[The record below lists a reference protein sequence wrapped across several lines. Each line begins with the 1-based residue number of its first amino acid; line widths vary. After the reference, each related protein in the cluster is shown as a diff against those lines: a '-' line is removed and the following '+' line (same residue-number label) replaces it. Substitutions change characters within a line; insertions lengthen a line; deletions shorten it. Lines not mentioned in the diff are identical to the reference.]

1 MTITRCATV
10 FAVAVVMA
18 SPVFGHHSDAG
29 VDTESVVA
37 IEGTVQEFAWRNPH
51 VYVVVATEQSGAPVE
66 WELQMGAV
74 GGLSRRGWTRDT
86 LSPGDQVTVRASPA
100 SDGRPYGIL
109 RSVEKDGGLAL
120 GAATAA
126 PDITPPA
133 ATLAGK
139 WLTDRESV
147 LDFPAGTFDAFFRA
161 KLPLNEKG
169 RAAQAAFDSF
179 SADNPEATCV
189 GRPTPAAIISSGG
202 YVFEIDLSQQEEAI
216 VFRSERFSE
225 VRSIYMDGR
234 EHPAPSERFNSG
246 HSIGRWDGDTLVVDT
261 TNFADHRSP
270 YQIGVP
276 SGGQRHVVERYR
288 LTEDGT
294 RIAYDFVLEDPEYL
308 TGPATHSR
316 LLIHSPHL
324 DLFLSECDPEAARR
338 FLLN

>member
-1 MTITRCATV
+1 MTIRRYATL
-10 FAVAVVMA
+10 FAVALAMA

-29 VDTESVVA
+29 IDTESVVA
-37 IEGTVQEFAWRNPH
+37 IEGTVQEFAFRNPH
-51 VYVVVATEQSGAPVE
+51 AYVVVQTDENVE

-74 GGLSRRGWTRDT
+74 GGLTRRGWSRDT
-86 LSPGDQVTVRASPA
+86 LTPGDQVTVRASPS

-109 RSVEKDGGLAL
+109 RSVEKEGGLAL
-120 GAATAA
+120 GAATAT
-126 PDITPPA
+126 PEVTPPA

-161 KLPLNEKG
+161 TLPLNEKA
-169 RAAQAAFDSF
+169 RAAQAAFDVF

-202 YVFEIDLSQQEEAI
+202 YVFEIDLSQEEQDEVI
-216 VFRSERFSE
+216 MLRTERFSE
-225 VRSIYMDGR
+225 VRTVYMDGR
-234 EHPAPSERFNSG
+234 DHPDPSVRFNSG
-246 HSIGRWDGDTLVVDT
+246 HSIGHWDGDTLVVDT
-261 TNFADHRSP
+261 ANFADHRSP

-294 RIAYDFVLEDPEYL
+294 RIEYDFVLEDPEYL

-324 DLFLSECDPEAARR
+324 DMLLSACDPEAARR
-338 FLLN
+338 FMN